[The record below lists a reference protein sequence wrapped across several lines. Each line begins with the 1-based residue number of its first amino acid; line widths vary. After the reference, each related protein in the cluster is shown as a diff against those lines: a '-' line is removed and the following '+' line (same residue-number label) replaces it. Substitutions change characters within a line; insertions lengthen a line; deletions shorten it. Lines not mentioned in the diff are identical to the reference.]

1 MTKGGKLNEGIFVGE
16 TINTPSM
23 LCVEDYLDTLA
34 WAKSIGG
41 LKGLVARAD
50 ANAKAIHDWVAKTPW
65 IENLATDPKT
75 RSNTSV
81 CLKITDPAVTALS
94 VDAQWAFVK
103 DLVALCEK
111 EGVAFDFAN
120 HRDALPGLRVWCG
133 ATVERSDVEALLPWL
148 DWAYGKAKE
157 AQAKAA

>member
-1 MTKGGKLNEGIFVGE
+1 
-16 TINTPSM
+16 
-23 LCVEDYLDTLA
+23 
-34 WAKSIGG
+34 
-41 LKGLVARAD
+41 
-50 ANAKAIHDWVAKTPW
+50 
-65 IENLATDPKT
+65 
-75 RSNTSV
+75 
-81 CLKITDPAVTALS
+81 VTALS
-94 VDAQWAFVK
+94 VDAQWAFVR